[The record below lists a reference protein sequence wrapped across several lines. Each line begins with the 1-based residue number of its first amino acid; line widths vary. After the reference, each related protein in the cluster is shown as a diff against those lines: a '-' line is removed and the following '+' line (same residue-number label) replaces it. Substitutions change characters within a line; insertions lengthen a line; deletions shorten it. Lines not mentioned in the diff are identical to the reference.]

1 MRIAL
6 TSSSPW
12 DLIAIGLLIVSGSLY
27 AIGHHRLTSHGG
39 YQRGREVAAFW
50 IGWSAMMIAVLPPI
64 DWLATILFS
73 AHMLQHEL
81 LMLVGA
87 PLIVAGRPL
96 STCLWGLP
104 ATARRGAGR
113 LLQGAAIG
121 GAWRWLT
128 APAIAWLLH
137 GVILWV
143 WHAPVLYEW
152 AVRNEGVHAIQHAM
166 FVGTSVLFWWG
177 LIYGRYGRAGYG
189 ASVFYVFTTV
199 VHTGLLGAA
208 FALTPSPIY
217 EVYAH
222 RSADPVGD
230 QQLAGL
236 VMWVPAGIVLT
247 LTGIALFAAWLGE
260 ADRREHAVNAR
271 AANEHLIE
279 MERSRS

>member
-1 MRIAL
+1 ML

-12 DLIAIGLLIVSGSLY
+12 DVMAIGLLIVSGSLY
-27 AIGHHRLTSHGG
+27 AIGQHRLTQHASAPRG
-39 YQRGREVAAFW
+39 RGREVAAFW
-50 IGWSAMMIAVLPPI
+50 IGWTAMMIAVLPPI

-73 AHMLQHEL
+73 AHMFQHEL

-104 ATARRGAGR
+104 SNARRRAGR

-121 GAWRWLT
+121 SAWRWLT

-152 AVRNEGVHAIQHAM
+152 AVRNEAVHAAQHAM

-208 FALTPSPIY
+208 FALTSSPIY
-217 EVYAH
+217 AVYAN

-247 LTGIALFAAWLGE
+247 LTGIALFAAWIAE
-260 ADRREHAVNAR
+260 ADRREHAIDKHA
-271 AANEHLIE
+271 IE
-279 MERSRS
+279 MERSHS